1 MSNKIVLKIRKKT
14 TLNPLSPSRYCLLLV
29 SFFNNTYDPY
39 FGTKESQY
47 LIYFIQTQG
56 FFTLLQFAYK
66 AQPNARSHCQLR
78 LRKA

>member
-1 MSNKIVLKIRKKT
+1 MYHKVCLVLPCVFGQIAQGLKF
-14 TLNPLSPSRYCLLLV
+14 V
-29 SFFNNTYDPY
+29 SFLNNTYDPY

-66 AQPNARSHCQLR
+66 AQPNARSHGQLR